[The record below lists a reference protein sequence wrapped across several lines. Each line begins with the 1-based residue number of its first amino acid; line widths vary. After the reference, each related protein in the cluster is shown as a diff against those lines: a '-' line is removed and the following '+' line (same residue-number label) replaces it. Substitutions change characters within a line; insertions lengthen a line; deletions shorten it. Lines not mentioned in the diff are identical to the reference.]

1 MGALRRPSLLAPFRR
16 RRKEFYVNARAVIE
30 RSGPHG
36 REVLLQRRVKP
47 GQPRRLEFPGG
58 QLDPFE
64 GITDALTREVREET
78 GLTVGGYLTDLHGT
92 VTVTPA
98 AEVECLTPSFVY
110 QTRRGPVDSVGFFF
124 RVQASGDLTEQ
135 GDGAAGHEW
144 VALGEVR
151 RRFQDAPDTF
161 DWLTQAALRH
171 LLTHDWAGHAGPDG
185 SREEVLEPGTLMLVR
200 HARATGQEP
209 GAPLTPDGEAAAQA
223 LASSLAGLGVT
234 RIVSSPWVRAAA
246 TARPLA
252 DRLGLPLRTDER
264 LTERVLSGVPR
275 ADWRERLR
283 DSFADDSLCL
293 PGGESGAAAR
303 ARVQAVLAD
312 ARDPAGVTVVVTHGN
327 LLALALG
334 LGFGEWAALH
344 NPDVWTLHTGTP
356 QRWPA

>member
-1 MGALRRPSLLAPFRR
+1 MDLERIPLFRR
-16 RRKEFYVNARAVIE
+16 RKDFYVNARAVIE
-30 RSGPHG
+30 RDGPRE

-64 GITDALTREVREET
+64 GITDALAREVREET
-78 GLTVGGYLTDLHGT
+78 GLTVSGYLTDLRGT

-124 RVQASGDLTEQ
+124 RVQASGDLTER

-144 VALGEVR
+144 VPLGEVR
-151 RRFQDAPDTF
+151 RRFRDAPDTF

-171 LLTHDWAGHAGPDG
+171 LLTHDWAGHTGPDD
-185 SREEVLEPGTLMLVR
+185 SREGVLEPGTVLLVR

-209 GAPLTPDGEAAAQA
+209 GALLTPDGEGAAQA
-223 LASSLAGLGVT
+223 LASSLCGLGVT
-234 RIVSSPWVRAAA
+234 RIVSSPWERAAA

-252 DRLGLPLRTDER
+252 DRLGLPVTLDQR
-264 LTERVLSGVPR
+264 LTERVLSGAPR

-283 DSFADDSLCL
+283 ASFADDRLCL

-303 ARVQAVLAD
+303 ARIQSALAD

-327 LLALALG
+327 LLALALC
-334 LGFGEWAALH
+334 LGFEDWAALR
-344 NPDVWTLHTGTP
+344 NPDVWTLHTGAAR
-356 QRWPA
+356 RWPA